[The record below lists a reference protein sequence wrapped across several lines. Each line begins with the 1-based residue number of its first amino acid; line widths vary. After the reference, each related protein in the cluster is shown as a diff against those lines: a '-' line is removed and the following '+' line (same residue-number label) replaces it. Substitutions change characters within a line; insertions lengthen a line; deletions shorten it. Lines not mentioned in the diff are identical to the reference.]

1 MPASRLSV
9 AVLWHMH
16 QPDYIDGDTGLPR
29 MPWVRLHAL
38 HSYAD
43 VARITR
49 EIPGAR
55 AVLNVVPSL
64 LRQLE
69 AAVAGAED
77 PFLVLGRPHPADL
90 DMEQRRALVRD
101 FFSFHHGRAF
111 PDLPRLK
118 ELWTLRDA
126 KARTVPDDR
135 VERFTTQDLLDLQV
149 GFHLAWCG
157 PMLREHKLV
166 LELVAKGGA
175 WTQQEK
181 TDLFAVLHA
190 HLTAVLAEWRAAAK
204 SGQLE
209 ISCTPLNHPIL
220 PLLCDSD
227 AFLEAVPG
235 GNIPVAPFRYPGD
248 AWYHVRTALDE
259 TERVLGV
266 RPRGMWPAEGSISET
281 ALRVFQ
287 AAGVEWVATD
297 QHVLEASCALTG
309 TGPGPGRHFQPWRW
323 GGAGV
328 PAVYFRDTGLSDAI
342 GFRYQHATADEAVNE
357 LIGHLETIRTSLPAG
372 GDYLVPLIL
381 DGENPWEGYP
391 GSGEAFLREFYERIA
406 AHPDLQWRTFSEH
419 LDAGGAV
426 APLKAVRAGSW
437 IRADFTTWMG
447 HPEKTRGWDLLT
459 AVRDRFQPHLE
470 AAGALIDVTLG
481 DGRVVSAPDPAK
493 VGPGCD
499 GDLARAMAAMA
510 DAESSDWF
518 WWYGDDNPTDY
529 AREFDDLF
537 RGHLRN
543 VSRLMGVEPDPAI
556 ARSILDDGG
565 HR

>member
-1 MPASRLSV
+1 
-9 AVLWHMH
+9 MH

-43 VARITR
+43 VSRITR
-49 EIPGAR
+49 GIPGAK

-69 AAVAGAED
+69 AAAAGVED
-77 PFLVLGRPHPADL
+77 PFLSLGRPHPREL
-90 DMEQRRALVRD
+90 DPAQRRSLVRD
-101 FFSFHHGRAF
+101 FFSFHHGRIF
-111 PDLPRLK
+111 PDLPRLA
-118 ELWTLRDA
+118 ELWALRDA
-126 KARTVPDDR
+126 EAREVPDDR
-135 VERFTTQDLLDLQV
+135 ADRFSDDDLLDLQV

-157 PMLREHKLV
+157 PELRRDPLV
-166 LELVAKGGA
+166 ESLVEKGRGWTEVEKAELFDRLQAHVAG
-175 WTQQEK
+175 
-181 TDLFAVLHA
+181 VLD
-190 HLTAVLAEWRAAAK
+190 EWRAAAA
-204 SGQLE
+204 SDEIE

-235 GNIPVAPFRYPGD
+235 GNTPRTPFRYPGD

-259 TERVLGV
+259 TERILGV
-266 RPRGMWPAEGSISET
+266 RPRGMWPAEGSVSEA
-281 ALRVFQ
+281 ALGVFE

-297 QHVLEASCALTG
+297 QGVLEASCALTG
-309 TGPGPGRHFQPWRW
+309 HDPGRARHFQGWRR
-323 GGAGV
+323 GDGA
-328 PAVYFRDTGLSDAI
+328 PAMFFRDTGLSDAI
-342 GFRYQHATADEAVNE
+342 GFRYRHASAADAVDE
-357 LIGHLETIRTSLPAG
+357 LVGHLETIRGMLPED
-372 GDYLVPLIL
+372 GDYIVPLIL

-391 GSGEAFLREFYERIA
+391 GSGEPFLKEMYARIA
-406 AHPDLQWRTFSEH
+406 VHPDLEWRTFSEH
-419 LDAGGAV
+419 LDAGGV
-426 APLKAVRAGSW
+426 VTPLAAVRAGSW

-447 HPEKTRGWDLLT
+447 HPEKTRGWELLAAT
-459 AVRDRFQPHLE
+459 RDRFQAHLE
-470 AAGALIDVTLG
+470 AGGALTEVTLC

-493 VGPGCD
+493 VGPGCE

-537 RGHLRN
+537 RGHMRN
-543 VSRLMGVEPDPAI
+543 ASRLLGEDPDPA
-556 ARSILDDGG
+556 LDRPVLGEGG
-565 HR
+565 RR